1 MKNKLY
7 INGIASISAQ
17 RENAVFSGSLTE
29 YHQNII
35 PAIAPNYKEF
45 IPAAALRRMSGAVKM
60 GLTAAKIALKDA
72 EISMPGAIITGTGQ
86 GCKQDTEKFLQT
98 MLEQHEEFLS
108 PTAFIQSTHNTVG
121 GQIALNLKCKAY
133 NVTYTQESGSLES
146 ALMDAQLQF
155 LARPEPDSVLV
166 GGVDEISDKFTS
178 FLYLDGQLKQEEIHN
193 SDLFETNSPGT
204 ITSEGAHFFSISS
217 VKTSGTYAEL
227 LDVLV
232 FNVNNSEE
240 VSERITRFLKENQLT
255 EEGIELVILG
265 NNGDSRYDHFY
276 ADLQDG
282 IFRNNPQLG
291 YKHLVGDYNTVSG
304 YAVWLACNI
313 LKNGERPE
321 VLKLNS
327 IQVKAPK
334 NILIYNQYLGENH
347 SIILLSSR

>member
-17 RENAVFSGSLTE
+17 AGNAVFSDSIAE

-35 PAIAPNYKEF
+35 PAISPNYKKF
-45 IPAAALRRMSGAVKM
+45 ITATALRRMSGAIKM

-72 EISMPGAIITGTGQ
+72 GTSMPDAIITGTGQ
-86 GCKQDTEKFLQT
+86 GCQQDTEKFLKA
-98 MLEQHEEFLS
+98 MLVQNEEFVS

-121 GQIALNLKCKAY
+121 GQIALNLKCRAY
-133 NVTYTQESGSLES
+133 NVTYTQNSGSLES

-155 LARPEPDSVLV
+155 LEQPEPETVLV
-166 GGVDEISDKFTS
+166 GGVDEISEKITS
-178 FLYLDGQLKQEEIHN
+178 FLYLDGQLKQKETFN
-193 SDLFETNSPGT
+193 LDLFKTRSPGS

-217 VKTSGTYAEL
+217 VKSSETYAAL

-232 FNVNNSEE
+232 FNSNTSEK
-240 VSERITRFLKENQLT
+240 VSERINRFLKENLLT
-255 EEGIELVILG
+255 EDAIELVILG

-276 ADLQDG
+276 THLQDG
-282 IFRNNPQLG
+282 IFRNKTQLG

-313 LKNGERPE
+313 LKNGEIPE
-321 VLKLNS
+321 ICKLNS
-327 IQVKAPK
+327 VPIEKPK

>member
-17 RENAVFSGSLTE
+17 AGGAVFLDSISR

-35 PAIAPNYKEF
+35 PAIAPNYKEW
-45 IPAAALRRMSGAVKM
+45 IPATALRRMAGAVRM

-72 EISMPGAIITGTGQ
+72 GVSMPGAIIIGTGQ
-86 GCKQDTEKFLQT
+86 GCQRDTEKFLET

-133 NVTYTQESGSLES
+133 NVAYTQDSGSLES
-146 ALMDAQLQF
+146 ALLDTQLQF
-155 LARPEPDSVLV
+155 LEQPEPDAVLV
-166 GGVDEISDKFTS
+166 GGVDEISEKITP
-178 FLYLDGQLKQEEIHN
+178 FLYLDGQLKQEEIQN
-193 SDLFETNSPGT
+193 LDLFKTRSPGT

-217 VKTSGTYAEL
+217 TKTSGTYAAL

-232 FNVNNSEE
+232 FNSNTSEE
-240 VSERITRFLKENQLT
+240 VSERINELLKENRLT
-255 EEGIELVILG
+255 EEAIELVILG

-276 ADLQDG
+276 AQLQDG
-282 IFRNNPQLG
+282 IFRNKTQLG

-304 YAVWLACNI
+304 YALWLACNI
-313 LKNGERPE
+313 LKSGEIPE
-321 VLKLNS
+321 ILKLNA
-327 IQVKAPK
+327 VPVEAPK

-347 SIILLSSR
+347 SIILLGSR

>member
-1 MKNKLY
+1 MQNKLY

-17 RENAVFSGSLTE
+17 AGKAVFSGSIAE

-45 IPAAALRRMSGAVKM
+45 IPATALRRMSGAIKM

-72 EISMPGAIITGTGQ
+72 EILMPDAIITGTGQ
-86 GCKQDTEKFLQT
+86 GCKQDTEKFLET
-98 MLEQHEEFLS
+98 MLGQYEEFLS

-155 LARPEPDSVLV
+155 LEQPELESVLV
-166 GGVDEISDKFTS
+166 GGVDEISEKFTS
-178 FLYLDGQLKQEEIHN
+178 FLHLDGQLKQEEIHN
-193 SDLFETNSPGT
+193 LNLFKTESSGT

-217 VKTSGTYAEL
+217 SKTSGTYAEL
-227 LDVLV
+227 VDILV
-232 FNVNNSEE
+232 FNANTSEGVLE
-240 VSERITRFLKENQLT
+240 KIIRFLKENLLT
-255 EEGIELVILG
+255 EEAIEMVILG
-265 NNGDSRYDHFY
+265 NNGDSRYDDFFSF
-276 ADLQDG
+276 LQDG
-282 IFRNNPQLG
+282 IFKNKPQLG

-313 LKNGERPE
+313 LKNGKIPE
-321 VLKLNS
+321 ILKLNS
-327 IQVKAPK
+327 FAVKAPK
-334 NILIYNQYLGENH
+334 NILIYNQYLAENH